1 MIDKN
6 KATVQKLRGGY
17 YTPGW
22 IADYLWSWVSE
33 ASPSSVLEPSAGDG
47 SLIRP
52 IVEGINHPKVFAVEL
67 LKPESE
73 KIKQRFPKA
82 EKVSVINSDFYEWYN
97 DYSGEAFEGMVSNP
111 PYIRYQY
118 LSEEQRLIQSEILER
133 NGLKSNKLIN
143 AWVAF
148 VVASL
153 ELMAPSARVAFVLPT
168 DLLQVSYAK
177 ELRQFMLRKL
187 SELSLITFEKTLFKD
202 LEQNTLLV
210 LGQVRT
216 KGDTS
221 DDTVFKHVSVEN
233 EKIPKLSEVDPVDSP
248 DAYADKWNE
257 LFLNKHDSKMVKKI
271 ASEKSIAFSTVAKV
285 EVGVT
290 TGANSFFSLTNRQV
304 IHMNAENYV
313 TPLLGRSVSVE
324 GVTYSAE
331 TQISNDAEDRK
342 DWLLTLDGT
351 SYQEL
356 PKYLKKYISEAESAQ
371 INTAYKLRIRT
382 HWYQIP
388 GVWIPDAFLLRRIGE
403 IPRLI
408 LNEYDAVSTDT
419 FHRVR
424 FLGNVNS
431 KLIIF
436 SFYSSLTLMSLELA
450 GRQFAGGALEIL
462 PGDTKN
468 IRLPDIDYH
477 NRLSLEKFRQ
487 LDVLL
492 QQKLYSEATDY
503 VDHILVSEYGASYEP
518 TEMKRILGVLRSKRI
533 N

>member
-1 MIDKN
+1 MIDKT

-17 YTPGW
+17 YTPKW

-33 ASPSSVLEPSAGDG
+33 SSPSSVLEPSAGDG

-52 IVEGINHPKVFAVEL
+52 IVEGTSQPKVSAVEL

-73 KIKQRFPKA
+73 KIKQHFPNAKN
-82 EKVSVINSDFYEWYN
+82 VSVINSDFYEWYSE
-97 DYSGEAFEGMVSNP
+97 YRGEAFEGMVSNP

-118 LSEEQRLIQSEILER
+118 LSEEQRSVQSKILEH

-153 ELMAPSARVAFVLPT
+153 ELMEPSARVAFVLPT

-177 ELRQFMLRKL
+177 ELRRFMLHKL
-187 SELSLITFEKTLFKD
+187 SELSLITFEKTLFSD

-221 DDTVFKHVSVEN
+221 YDTVFKHVSVEN
-233 EKIPKLSEVDPVDSP
+233 DEIPKLSEVEPVDPP
-248 DAYADKWNE
+248 DAYADKWND
-257 LFLNKHDSKMVKKI
+257 LFLNTHDSKVVRQI
-271 ASEKSIAFSTVAKV
+271 TSEKSIDFSSVAKV

-290 TGANSFFSLTNRQV
+290 TGANSFFSLTNKQV
-304 IHMNAENYV
+304 INMNAEDFV

-324 GVTYSAE
+324 GITYSAQ
-331 TQISNDAEDRK
+331 TQMSNDAAGRK
-342 DWLLTLDGT
+342 DWLLTLNGT

-356 PKYLKKYISEAESAQ
+356 PKNLKRYILEAESAQ

-388 GVWIPDAFLLRRIGE
+388 GVWIPDAFLLRRIGQV
-403 IPRLI
+403 PRLI
-408 LNEYDAVSTDT
+408 LNEYNAVSTDT

-424 FLGNVNS
+424 FLGNVDS
-431 KLIIF
+431 KLIVF

-468 IRLPDIDYH
+468 IRLPYIDYH
-477 NRLSLEKFRQ
+477 KGLSDEKLKQ
-487 LDVLL
+487 LDILL
-492 QQKLYSEATDY
+492 QQGLYSEATDY
-503 VDHILVSEYGASYEP
+503 VDHVLISEYCASYEP
-518 TEMKRILGVLRSKRI
+518 IETKRILGVLRSKRI